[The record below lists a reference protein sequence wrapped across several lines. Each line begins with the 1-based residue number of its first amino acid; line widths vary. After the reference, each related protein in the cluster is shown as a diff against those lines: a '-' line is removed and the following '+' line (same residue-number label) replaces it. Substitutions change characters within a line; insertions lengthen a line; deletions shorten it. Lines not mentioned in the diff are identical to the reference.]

1 MSTCLPVKI
10 LGTGSL
16 RPLEPLRALGIT
28 SGDLAFLIALQTS
41 DCL

>member
-10 LGTGSL
+10 LDTGSL
-16 RPLEPLRALGIT
+16 CPLEPLRALGIT
-28 SGDLAFLIALQTS
+28 SGDLALLLALQTS